1 MSQTKEPKE
10 KDKKVRVFELAKD
23 LDLASKDLVAIA
35 QELGYAGI
43 KNQLNTLEPE
53 QVDALK
59 DRVKKGPKGS
69 ALAAPARPVIPA
81 KVPAA
86 KVQTL
91 PKAVA
96 KAAPPR

>member
-35 QELGYAGI
+35 QELGFAGI
-43 KNQLNTLEPE
+43 KNQVNTLEPE

-59 DRVKKGPKGS
+59 DRGKRGGGP
-69 ALAAPARPVIPA
+69 AAPSRPACFPN
-81 KVPAA
+81 
-86 KVQTL
+86 QL
-91 PKAVA
+91 Q
-96 KAAPPR
+96 R